1 MMQENVDITELEK
14 SLISLKQLT
23 EKMDRNLKNVD
34 ALIKDN
40 INSGAGIWDSDVA
53 ALYRTRW
60 EALIEDFPTIIYTFN
75 QQATNLENF
84 INNMK
89 KVEER

>member
-1 MMQENVDITELEK
+1 MNT
-14 SLISLKQLT
+14 
-23 EKMDRNLKNVD
+23 
-34 ALIKDN
+34 LIKEN
-40 INSGAGIWDSDVA
+40 INSGMGIWDSNLA
-53 ALYRTRW
+53 SFYRKRW
-60 EALIEDFPTIIYTFN
+60 EVLSEEFPTIIYTFN